1 MKIAGVTI
9 QGIIKKAIAQYTR
22 DNTAVDGDVSYTG
35 IGFSPDVMF
44 VMAFL
49 PNTSGMSLVHVMG
62 SVVRDVVD
70 VSGGGNPSV
79 YSAGGYFVY
88 ITTAAGKAMSAVLKS
103 VDADGFTLTWTK
115 TGATVAG
122 TIYIDVIALKLGV

>member
-9 QGIIKKAIAQYTR
+9 QGIIKKAIRQYTR

-70 VSGGGNPSV
+70 VSGGGSPSV